1 MNRKF
6 PKLYL
11 KKLLQPKLLV
21 LIRKKSKRVLNS
33 FIVKTCLS
41 DNTAYLDIISIIV
54 YIRNS
59 MFFFKFWP
67 LTLVESAIYDKVLKT
82 FVL

>member
-41 DNTAYLDIISIIV
+41 DNTAYLDIISII

-59 MFFFKFWP
+59 MFFFKF
-67 LTLVESAIYDKVLKT
+67 
-82 FVL
+82 

>member
-33 FIVKTCLS
+33 FIVKTCSS
-41 DNTAYLDIISIIV
+41 DNTAYFDIISIIV

-59 MFFFKFWP
+59 MFFFKF
-67 LTLVESAIYDKVLKT
+67 
-82 FVL
+82 